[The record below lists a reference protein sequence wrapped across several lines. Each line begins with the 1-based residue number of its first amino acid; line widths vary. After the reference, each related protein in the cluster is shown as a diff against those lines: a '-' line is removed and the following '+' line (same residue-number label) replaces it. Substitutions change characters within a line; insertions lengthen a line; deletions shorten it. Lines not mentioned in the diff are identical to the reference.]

1 MGSIMKRL
9 TATDYFKFFHCPHWA
24 FYDWHATEEEKKLK
38 REQTEEEKQRQEDGV
53 LHEKAVVKSM
63 FSEENLLEMEER
75 PANMEEAFQKTLE
88 AMQAGANF
96 IYQGTLIDGDWI
108 GRPDIL
114 EKRAGNS
121 NLGNWHY
128 MPVDVKSSQEIKKYQ
143 KFQLT
148 FYAILLERIQ
158 GRMPS
163 EGAIVNIDHHRLPYR
178 IEESLSEFTEVTEK
192 IEEVR
197 QGERPEPVL
206 RKSCFDVGLW
216 GMACEKL
223 ARETDD
229 ISQLYNISVRLL
241 EALRSVG
248 IRTVTDAS
256 EMDPE
261 NIEVKSDGRLT
272 LRMLL
277 RAKLQA
283 LSLKFGTVFIRSAVD
298 LPVDGL
304 EIHFD
309 IESSPGRDMD
319 YLYGFLIR
327 QTQEAEL
334 GTQDVYKA
342 FVARDENGEAG
353 MWKEFL
359 AWVETLPEKYVIYHY
374 ATYEKARL
382 SVLSKRHGGS
392 EALDRFRENMI
403 DLSEMVSSSAVFPLY
418 FYGLKQIA
426 PFLGFEWSS
435 HVKSGGASVGA
446 FEKYLE
452 TKNEELMDDLL
463 TYNED
468 DVRATAVLKD
478 WLVSYAK
485 NETSYPTPYP
495 WSP

>member
-1 MGSIMKRL
+1 MSRL

-24 FYDWHATEEEKKLK
+24 FYDWHATDEEKHLK
-38 REQTEEEKQRQEDGV
+38 REQTDEEKQRQEDGV
-53 LHEKAVVKSM
+53 LHEKKVVESM
-63 FSEENLLEMEER
+63 FAEEHLVEMDLH
-75 PANMEEAFQKTLE
+75 PASMEEAFQKTLTT
-88 AMQAGANF
+88 MQSGANF

-114 EKRAGNS
+114 EKRAGKS
-121 NLGNWHY
+121 KFGDWHY
-128 MPVDVKSSQEIKKYQ
+128 MPVDVKSSQELKKYQ

-148 FYAILLERIQ
+148 FYAVLLQKIQ
-158 GRMPS
+158 GRLPA

-178 IEESLSEFTEVTEK
+178 IEEHLTEFIEVTEK
-192 IEEVR
+192 LEAIR
-197 QGERPEPVL
+197 HGERPDPVL

-216 GMACEKL
+216 GKACEKL
-223 ARETDD
+223 AHDTDD

-241 EALRSVG
+241 EALRAVG

-261 NIEVKSDGRLT
+261 AIEVKTEGKLS
-272 LRMLL
+272 LRMLM

-283 LSLKFGTVFIRSAVD
+283 LSLKFGTVFIRSAID
-298 LPVDGL
+298 LPKDGL

-327 QTQEAEL
+327 EPDEST
-334 GTQDVYKA
+334 GKTTDTYKA
-342 FVARDENGEAG
+342 FVAREEDGEAK
-353 MWKEFL
+353 MWREFL

-392 EALDRFRENMI
+392 EALDRFRECMI

-418 FYGLKQIA
+418 FYGLKQVA

-452 TKNEELMDDLL
+452 TKHEELMDDLL

-478 WLVSYAK
+478 WLVTYGKEDAL
-485 NETSYPTPYP
+485 YPPPYP
-495 WSP
+495 WK